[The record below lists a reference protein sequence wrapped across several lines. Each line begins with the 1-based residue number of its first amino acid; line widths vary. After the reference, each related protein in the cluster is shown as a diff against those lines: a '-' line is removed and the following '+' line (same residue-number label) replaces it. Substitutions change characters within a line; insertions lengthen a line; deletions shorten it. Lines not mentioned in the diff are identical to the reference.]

1 MNSAPSGSNPPPPP
15 PQQAT
20 AEQNSKKVQ
29 LDSEGLRAALDHRH
43 LYQQSEQQSVINKA
57 SNYTVRK
64 PSRPPL
70 ASDSMPRPPPS
81 ALTPSPSQPL
91 PPTTTTS
98 TPSIPSGSNA
108 APSSASNPPLFP
120 ALHLTPLNNTFVPKQ
135 ISLDPPGVK
144 VKIGRQTN
152 AKTVPNGT
160 NGYFDSKVLSRAHAE
175 VWSEENKVFI
185 KDVKS
190 SNGTFING
198 ERLSP
203 ESAES
208 DIFELHT
215 DDVVEF
221 GIDILTDDTKT
232 IVHHKVAAKV
242 HLVMNSDDAI
252 ASSREFNNWYRQAG
266 EQNLQHQQAQQQQ
279 SQLGAG
285 QGGAQGGQGANGG
298 GQGMMSGGGGA
309 GGVGVAR
316 RPARAPIN
324 AQNGLSFE
332 HVLSRLQGELQKS
345 RDTGSNLND
354 VNSTLCD
361 VHDTL
366 GGSAPPRQQNAVNG
380 PLPYPTTS
388 SFPPRAQPGASNE
401 SIQALQQ
408 QLNDLASHVGRI
420 RDLEGMLKEQ
430 EGVREEVENLR
441 RLMEENGR
449 REEIERERE
458 QNERERE
465 REQERNGRESPVARL
480 LEREEREAEGEEEED
495 DNDTRSIASVDTVV
509 EAPQQSEK
517 KKQVNGGSPLDL
529 DDETTSEPP
538 PPPPA
543 TSSDSPTSTTTAPTI
558 DVDELARERLVLQEQ
573 NAALTARLDALSA
586 ELDEAIQLG
595 RSLQTQH
602 AETLSTIKLL
612 EDKIGSL
619 ETTVDERVEKAQ
631 GKIMRECEERWK
643 GWKEVFEEG
652 WKREKE
658 GWREE
663 REKLWEVVKEWEE
676 RKKRESEAA
685 ESAERD
691 SDGSYEDDDDNDQ
704 GASPSSSTAQS
715 PSASTSPKKRSTR
728 RRKRSTIVP
737 TPSAS
742 HSTTQGGDSSSS
754 SSGSSSSTSSI
765 PTLSKNHANSL
776 AANDH
781 HASDSDSTIG
791 GEAGSR
797 LEGSGKRSSSLN
809 EVGSRSSGLTS
820 SNSRTQPGLP
830 VSWAGAVV
838 VIAVAVGYGAALK
851 LKE

>member
-1 MNSAPSGSNPPPPP
+1 MHP
-15 PQQAT
+15 
-20 AEQNSKKVQ
+20 
-29 LDSEGLRAALDHRH
+29 AA
-43 LYQQSEQQSVINKA
+43 
-57 SNYTVRK
+57 
-64 PSRPPL
+64 
-70 ASDSMPRPPPS
+70 RPPPS

-91 PPTTTTS
+91 APTTTTTATATTT
-98 TPSIPSGSNA
+98 TPA
-108 APSSASNPPLFP
+108 AAAVAVFP

-135 ISLDPPGVK
+135 ISLDPPGQK

-242 HLVMNSDDAI
+242 HLVLNADDAI
-252 ASSREFNNWYRQAG
+252 ASSREFTNWYRQAG
-266 EQNLQHQQAQQQQ
+266 EHNLQHQQ
-279 SQLGAG
+279 G
-285 QGGAQGGQGANGG
+285 QGGPQSAIGGANGQGGPG
-298 GQGMMSGGGGA
+298 GQGMMTGQ

-366 GGSAPPRQQNAVNG
+366 GGSVPRPTAGSTTG

-388 SFPPRAQPGASNE
+388 AFPPRPAAPAQQQHAQPDAATAE

-430 EGVREEVENLR
+430 EGVRDEVENLR
-441 RLMEENGR
+441 RLMEENARKNDESETDG
-449 REEIERERE
+449 
-458 QNERERE
+458 
-465 REQERNGRESPVARL
+465 ERNGRESPIARM
-480 LEREEREAEGEEEED
+480 LEREEQLEAD
-495 DNDTRSIASVDTVV
+495 DDDDDDDDARSIASVDTVV
-509 EAPQQSEK
+509 EAPPSEA
-517 KKQVNGGSPLDL
+517 KQVNGGAPGAVPLAAA
-529 DDETTSEPP
+529 DDDTTSEPTDL
-538 PPPPA
+538 PA
-543 TSSDSPTSTTTAPTI
+543 ATAPRTVVKP
-558 DVDELARERLVLQEQ
+558 DADELARERLVLAEQ

-586 ELDEAIQLG
+586 ELDDAISLG
-595 RSLQTQH
+595 RSLQSQH
-602 AETLSTIKLL
+602 SEACATIKLL
-612 EDKIGSL
+612 EDKIASL
-619 ETTVDERVEKAQ
+619 EGAVEQRVEAAQ
-631 GKIMRECEERWK
+631 GKVLRECEERWK

-652 WKREKE
+652 WRREKE
-658 GWREE
+658 GWKEE
-663 REKLWEVVKEWEE
+663 REKLWEVVKDWDD
-676 RKKRESEAA
+676 RKKRESAA
-685 ESAERD
+685 HREDESVGGE
-691 SDGSYEDDDDNDQ
+691 SDGSEEDDEAEQDEGGPTAAQ
-704 GASPSSSTAQS
+704 VASGAAAAAAAQV
-715 PSASTSPKKRSTR
+715 AARAASPKKRSTR

-737 TPSAS
+737 TPS
-742 HSTTQGGDSSSS
+742 TTESSSS
-754 SSGSSSSTSSI
+754 SSMSSTPAA
-765 PTLSKNHANSL
+765 PTLSRHLASSL
-776 AANDH
+776 AQENL
-781 HASDSDSTIG
+781 ASDSDSTIG
-791 GEAGSR
+791 GEPGSTVGGGKVPSPGEPSEGSR
-797 LEGSGKRSSSLN
+797 RSTGLRSSS
-809 EVGSRSSGLTS
+809 S
-820 SNSRTQPGLP
+820 QPGLP